1 MLGLGVRA
9 GPGWGIRE
17 LYWVLKMFYT
27 LTVVL
32 LDTPHVKLIN
42 MYTLN
47 ECIDLYVN
55 YTSIVYFK
63 ENQRNANQ
71 ICNEIPSYTH
81 QGD

>member
-1 MLGLGVRA
+1 MKLTYDRKQIKGCLGLGVRA
-9 GPGWGIRE
+9 GHGWGIRE

-27 LTVVL
+27 LTVVW

-55 YTSIVYFK
+55 Y
-63 ENQRNANQ
+63 
-71 ICNEIPSYTH
+71 IP
-81 QGD
+81 Q